1 MDGTLIAQR
10 IDALTERHGS
20 LRAAARVL
28 NVSAGYLSRLRDGL
42 KTNPSDQLLKKLGIK
57 RVVTIVFED
66 ANKTRS
72 P

>member
-1 MDGTLIAQR
+1 MNVTLIARR

-28 NVSAGYLSRLRDGL
+28 KVDAGYLSRLRDGL
-42 KTNPSDQLLKKLGIK
+42 KTNPSDRLLKKLGIK

-66 ANKTRS
+66 ATKGDVA
-72 P
+72 